1 MMEKRGKASKIILTL
16 FLMIFLFTLLQFL
29 SPIFLPSNTY
39 IEIDGM
45 VGVINN
51 EVEIE
56 NMSFP
61 WNIGYLLG
69 DSLCHQ
75 KQERSF
81 IINGNQMPF
90 CSRCTAIWLG
100 LTTGLA
106 VMLFYHVKLNSI
118 FMIILILSL
127 FPIGIDGGGQLIG
140 LWESTNISRTLTGLI
155 IGVPVGIALG
165 VIIDE
170 GKVLFKSKTN

>member
-1 MMEKRGKASKIILTL
+1 
-16 FLMIFLFTLLQFL
+16 
-29 SPIFLPSNTY
+29 
-39 IEIDGM
+39 
-45 VGVINN
+45 
-51 EVEIE
+51 
-56 NMSFP
+56 
-61 WNIGYLLG
+61 
-69 DSLCHQ
+69 
-75 KQERSF
+75 
-81 IINGNQMPF
+81 MPF

-100 LTTGLA
+100 LTAGLA